1 MGLMTYINPIYGKEV
16 KPTPVLLHL
25 SDHVYGNLLLKT
37 IQILCTVNLGFEM
50 AYHKKILKLSFECS
64 KMIFNEETGTA

>member
-37 IQILCTVNLGFEM
+37 IQILCTVNLGFEWLTI
-50 AYHKKILKLSFECS
+50 KKFLNSHLNALK
-64 KMIFNEETGTA
+64 